1 MTTEQITLEIPSES
15 LLSLKLMPDEMA
27 SELRLAAAVKLFELG
42 RLSTGAAATLAGI
55 PKPLFLTKLADYGV
69 DSFDVT
75 EEELGLETRLA

>member
-1 MTTEQITLEIPSES
+1 MTKQITLEIPSES

-69 DSFDVT
+69 DSFNVT
-75 EEELGLETRLA
+75 EEELGLETRLV

>member
-1 MTTEQITLEIPSES
+1 MTEQIILEIPSES

-27 SELRLAAAVKLFELG
+27 SELRLAASVKLFELG
-42 RLSTGAAATLAGI
+42 RLSAGAAATLAGI

-69 DSFDVT
+69 DSFNVT

>member
-1 MTTEQITLEIPSES
+1 MTERITLEIPSES

-27 SELRLAAAVKLFELG
+27 SELRLAASVKLFELG
-42 RLSTGAAATLAGI
+42 RLSAGAAATLAGI

-69 DSFDVT
+69 DSFNVT